1 MKSHNL
7 HRFNEP
13 IITKNL
19 IILVLFLYICWLFKS
34 YSGNHHSVY
43 LHMWKYVAGT
53 FSFENDIFVQRSN
66 QPQVSILYYLFSFLR
81 INIDNDYMGFFLHII
96 FSTISGFFLFKILKD
111 FLPNKDANASL
122 VIIFALLM
130 IGQVILSSNI
140 STWVIRWHGMP
151 TYFGHQLIFV
161 FIWLLL
167 SRKFF
172 WLFVISSF
180 MLSVALRATWFSVGI
195 AILYSILFI
204 RPIKK
209 NIWILGPLIV
219 LAYLSSLGNL
229 PSDYETRLLLFNSV
243 LERGNDEI
251 AFHLSP
257 KINLIALMVSFVV
270 YFFML
275 KKNEENAFK
284 KLALIILISSI
295 LCFIF
300 GYIYALYGAAIW
312 PEPRLLAL
320 SATRALGIY
329 QLFFWILVA
338 QIIYKFNIY
347 QIYKVSLLVSIFYL
361 CTLSMDAILFSLL
374 ILLFSFFVIKF
385 YRHSNFLNLKNLILN
400 KSLKFSHFST
410 LLFFLMLTPGIMYLF
425 VGGLKNVDF
434 YALKKINKWTMH
446 NMKHD
451 NIRLDTAVM
460 LQKCDD
466 FILLDLKYPIW
477 TSAIAGK
484 SNYWGATFFNEMDPV
499 IYRLEKKRTNILLSI
514 EGSLKKKQQLNARD
528 KEELLKTGVVLIIN
542 DNKREFFP
550 DDITTIDIKNS
561 DTLLL
566 FLNND
571 KRSSFLTSCKPLLKI

>member
-1 MKSHNL
+1 MKSYNW

-19 IILVLFLYICWLFKS
+19 IILVLFLYIFWLFKS

-53 FSFENDIFVQRSN
+53 FSFENDIWLQRSN
-66 QPQVSILYYLFSFLR
+66 QPQVSILYHVFKVLR
-81 INIDNDYMGFFLHII
+81 INIDNDYMGFFLHIT

-111 FLPNKDANASL
+111 YVPIKETNASL

-130 IGQVILSSNI
+130 IGQILVTSNI
-140 STWVIRWHGMP
+140 SSWVIRWHGMP

-161 FIWLLL
+161 LIWLLL

-172 WLFVISSF
+172 WLLIISSF
-180 MLSVALRATWFSVGI
+180 MLSIALRATWFSVAI

-209 NIWILGPLIV
+209 NIWIVGPLTV
-219 LAYLSSLGNL
+219 LAYLSSLGNI

-243 LERGNDEI
+243 LERGTVEV
-251 AFHLSP
+251 AFHFYS

-275 KKNEENAFK
+275 KKNEENDFK
-284 KLALIILISSI
+284 KLALVILISSI
-295 LCFIF
+295 ICFIG
-300 GYIYALYGAAIW
+300 GYFYGLYGAKVW

-329 QLFFWILVA
+329 QLFFWILLA
-338 QIIYKFNIY
+338 QTIYKFNLY
-347 QIYKVSLLVSIFYL
+347 QIYKVVLLSSIFYL
-361 CTLSMDAILFSLL
+361 CTLSLDSALFSLL
-374 ILLFSFFVIKF
+374 ILVLSFFLITF
-385 YRHSNFLNLKNLILN
+385 YKYSNFLNIKKLILN
-400 KSLKFSHFST
+400 KSLKFSYLST
-410 LLFFLMLTPGIMYLF
+410 LLFFLILTPGITYLF
-425 VGGLKNVDF
+425 IGGFKHVDL
-434 YALKKINKWTMH
+434 YALKRINKWTMGS
-446 NMKHD
+446 MAHD
-451 NIRLDTAVM
+451 NVRLDTALM

-466 FILLDLKYPIW
+466 FVLLDLKHRTW

-484 SNYWGATFFNEMDPV
+484 SNYWGNVFFNHMDPT
-499 IYRLEKKRTNILLSI
+499 IYRLVKKRTNILLSI
-514 EGSLKKKQQLNARD
+514 EGSLEKKQQLNARD